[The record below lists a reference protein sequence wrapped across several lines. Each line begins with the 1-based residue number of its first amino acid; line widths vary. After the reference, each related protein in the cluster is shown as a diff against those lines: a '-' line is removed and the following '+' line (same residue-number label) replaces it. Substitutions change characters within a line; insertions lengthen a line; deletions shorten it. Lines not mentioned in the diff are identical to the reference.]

1 MKASMRLAALS
12 HLRVLYVMT
21 HDSIALGEDGPT
33 HQPVEILAGLRA
45 IPNMYVMRPADA
57 TETAAAYATALQLKK
72 SPTTLSL
79 TRQ

>member
-1 MKASMRLAALS
+1 MKAAMRLAALS
-12 HLRVLYVMT
+12 QLQVWYIMT
-21 HDSIALGEDGPT
+21 HDSIGLGEDGPT

-57 TETAAAYATALQLKK
+57 TETAAAYALALELKH
-72 SPTTLSL
+72 SPTTFAL